1 MLRGLYTSVSSML
14 TLQSRQSIITNNLA
28 NINTTGYKEET
39 LVAKSFDE
47 VILSNNDNY
56 KAGQAN
62 KQMLGSMSFGV
73 RIDDTYTNYSQGT
86 NVSTD
91 NNMDFAIEGNGF
103 FEVEDDQNNKYYT
116 RNGDFSVDAQGYLI
130 TSSGHYVLGK
140 NNATGATERINVG
153 TGNISVTSNNKISI
167 NGEEIYNFN
176 VVDFQDHN
184 DLEKTGNGL
193 YTGTNPINAENFNVK
208 QGYLES
214 SNVDSIN
221 AVASLMETVK
231 EFEANQK
238 VVKSMDAIL
247 DKIANEIGRV

>member
-39 LVAKSFDE
+39 LVGKSFDE
-47 VILSNNDNY
+47 VMLSNNDNY
-56 KAGQAN
+56 KAGEAN
-62 KQMLGSMSFGV
+62 KQILGSMSFGT

-91 NNMDFAIEGNGF
+91 NNMDFAIEGSGF
-103 FEVEDDQNNKYYT
+103 FEVEDAQNNKYYT
-116 RNGDFSVDAQGYLI
+116 RNGDFSIDAQGYLI
-130 TSSGHYVLGK
+130 TSSGQYVLGQ
-140 NNATGATERINVG
+140 NNTTGTTERINVG
-153 TGNISVTSNNKISI
+153 NSNVSVSSDNRISI
-167 NGEEIYNFN
+167 DGGEQYSFR
-176 VVDFQDHN
+176 VVDFQNYDN
-184 DLEKTGNGL
+184 LEKTGNGL
-193 YTGTNPINAENFNVK
+193 YTGTNPINSTNFSIK

-221 AVASLMETVK
+221 SVSLLMETVN

-238 VVKSMDAIL
+238 VVQAMDSIL
-247 DKIANEIGRV
+247 NQIANEVGKV